1 MIKIFLF
8 LLFGT
13 LLFGQIVSNV
23 VIEKHP
29 LEVGNWV
36 NKYKES
42 SKLLK
47 KPLKNSLNNL
57 RYNPNLEHATENDIW
72 KYFLSSKT
80 TARH

>member
-13 LLFGQIVSNV
+13 LLFGQIVGNV

-29 LEVGNWV
+29 LEVGSWV
-36 NKYKES
+36 SKYKES

-47 KPLKNSLNNL
+47 KPLKNSLNHIP
-57 RYNPNLEHATENDIW
+57 YNPNLEYATESDIW
-72 KYFLSSKT
+72 KYFLSSKAT
-80 TARH
+80 VNH